1 MEWCNYFYYD
11 ETSPTC
17 LRWKVNRW
25 GGKSYTT
32 LIVAAGSVAG
42 GCRYNLTG
50 KKTLCGV
57 KLDGKCYA
65 IHRIIWE
72 LFNTTIPLTI
82 EIDHLDG
89 NPHNNILSNL
99 ACKTKQGNARNRKMR
114 IDNSTGITG
123 VSFSTINGKD
133 SYVASWMTADK
144 VYKNSRFSIS
154 KYGKD
159 LAFQLACKRRLEK
172 EQEVNSILENNGYT
186 KRHGKQ

>member
-1 MEWCNYFYYD
+1 
-11 ETSPTC
+11 
-17 LRWKVNRW
+17 
-25 GGKSYTT
+25 
-32 LIVAAGSVAG
+32 
-42 GCRYNLTG
+42 
-50 KKTLCGV
+50 
-57 KLDGKCYA
+57 
-65 IHRIIWE
+65 
-72 LFNTTIPLTI
+72 
-82 EIDHLDG
+82 
-89 NPHNNILSNL
+89 
-99 ACKTKQGNARNRKMR
+99 MR